1 MMYDWDLTPVGA
13 RLDGPSHD
21 SGSEAHGDLL
31 WLHRP
36 VMMPCG
42 YHTRG
47 PGCWCC
53 PQAWRREEYYAGLD
67 QPNTFTLLN

>member
-1 MMYDWDLTPVGA
+1 MWDWDLVPNKA
-13 RLDGPSHD
+13 LLDGPSHD
-21 SGSEAHGDLL
+21 SGCEAHGDLL

-53 PQAWRREEYYAGLD
+53 PHACTRAEYDAQID
-67 QPNTFTLLN
+67 TPNIFAMLN